1 MNISDNQS
9 LKDFQDA
16 LEKSRVNKYT
26 QPTLFY
32 VFGKVIPGRPQPKGF
47 VETDVDAIKIIE
59 KWMTDVD
66 SRQIIPFLK
75 SKRILALGCKFDDWY
90 FRFFWYILTRRF
102 EHYNATGIDTGILSS
117 DNLAAVFKP
126 DNDSDKRLKEYLKRR
141 GVRVHE
147 NVWQFMRMVY
157 KVLTDTESGSPMSQM
172 VTEKRRQGGIFIS
185 YKYTDVMMASE
196 LFCKL
201 AREKGLNVW
210 FDNMSLK
217 GGDNYNESIM
227 AAIRQAKVFIP
238 LLSQS
243 VAEDLR
249 TEGTGINSFYSREW
263 RCAAEN
269 SHIAIIPVAVG
280 GYNLRGTE
288 HGVFEQIV
296 QQQPSGIDMTYKP
309 VNPRNPEKVG
319 YAKLLESI
327 MKQLGI

>member
-1 MNISDNQS
+1 
-9 LKDFQDA
+9 
-16 LEKSRVNKYT
+16 
-26 QPTLFY
+26 
-32 VFGKVIPGRPQPKGF
+32 
-47 VETDVDAIKIIE
+47 
-59 KWMTDVD
+59 
-66 SRQIIPFLK
+66 
-75 SKRILALGCKFDDWY
+75 
-90 FRFFWYILTRRF
+90 
-102 EHYNATGIDTGILSS
+102 
-117 DNLAAVFKP
+117 
-126 DNDSDKRLKEYLKRR
+126 
-141 GVRVHE
+141 
-147 NVWQFMRMVY
+147 
-157 KVLTDTESGSPMSQM
+157 
-172 VTEKRRQGGIFIS
+172 
-185 YKYTDVMMASE
+185 MMASE

-280 GYNLRGTE
+280 GYDLRGSE
-288 HGVFEQIV
+288 HAVFEQIV
-296 QQQPSGIDMTYKP
+296 QQHPSGIDMTYKP
-309 VNPRNPEKVG
+309 VNPRSPEKVG

-327 MKQLGI
+327 MKHLGI